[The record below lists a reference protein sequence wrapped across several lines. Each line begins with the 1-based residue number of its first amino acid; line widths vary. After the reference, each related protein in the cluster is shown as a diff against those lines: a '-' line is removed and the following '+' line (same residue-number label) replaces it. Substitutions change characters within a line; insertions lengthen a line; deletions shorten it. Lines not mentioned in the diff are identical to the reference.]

1 MNHEELIKLIGDIYG
16 KHVELPPV
24 QMKRLKDF
32 VKKVEN
38 SAQERFAT
46 YLDAKHEHEAASLLR
61 GLNG

>member
-1 MNHEELIKLIGDIYG
+1 MNHEELTKLIGKIYG
-16 KHVELPPV
+16 QHIELPPV

-32 VKKVEN
+32 VKQVEN

-46 YLDAKHEHEAASLLR
+46 YLDTKHQHEAASLLR

>member
-1 MNHEELIKLIGDIYG
+1 MNHEELTKLIGKIYG
-16 KHVELPPV
+16 QHVQMPPV

-32 VKKVEN
+32 VKQVEN

>member
-1 MNHEELIKLIGDIYG
+1 MNHEELTKLIGEIYG

-32 VKKVEN
+32 VKQVEN

-46 YLDAKHEHEAASLLR
+46 YLDAKRQHEAASLLR

>member
-1 MNHEELIKLIGDIYG
+1 MNHDELTKLIGDIYG

-32 VKKVEN
+32 VKQVES

>member
-1 MNHEELIKLIGDIYG
+1 MNHEELTKLIGEIYG
-16 KHVELPPV
+16 QHVQMPPV